1 MVRRRWQA
9 LRALYVLLACAMM
22 ALPVGHSTSARVWTD
37 APALIVGALHA
48 PPAVAADLQ
57 ISHAVRVK
65 NERPDAPAASAPLAP
80 AVEPANTTRN
90 LVLVPDRYL
99 RNRALLC

>member
-9 LRALYVLLACAMM
+9 LRALYVLLACAVL

-37 APALIVGALHA
+37 ASALVVGALRA
-48 PPAVAADLQ
+48 PPVAAAVLQ
-57 ISHAVRVK
+57 VPRALRER

-80 AVEPANTTRN
+80 EIEPANTTRD
-90 LVLVPDRYL
+90 LVLVRDRYL